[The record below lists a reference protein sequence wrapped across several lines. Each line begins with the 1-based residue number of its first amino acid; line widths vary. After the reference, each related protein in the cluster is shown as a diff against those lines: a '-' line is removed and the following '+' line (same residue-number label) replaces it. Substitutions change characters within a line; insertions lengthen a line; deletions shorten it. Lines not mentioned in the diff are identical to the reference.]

1 MKILKVEFENIN
13 SLKGFHEI
21 DFSIEPF
28 VTNSLFAITGP
39 TGSGKSSILDVICL
53 AIFGKIPRIPGSREI
68 SRNDIEKMGTIL
80 TRNQESAFA
89 RVTYESRFGKFIAQW
104 DISTN
109 RNGNLRNPDMEI
121 KDASDGSIITSKKSE
136 APGKNEELIG
146 LNYDQFIKSV
156 LLAQGEFAQFLKTR
170 KEERGELLEKITGTG
185 IYRQL
190 GIKAFEKNREATKE
204 IQQQQYD
211 IESIK
216 RDLLDEEKLKEYTS
230 ELQQKNKLS
239 DTQEKEIEALKKA
252 LDLKQDIANTRSD
265 IQKQQNELNS
275 SLENLKE
282 FEDKYGRPLTQHE
295 IVQPKADELRK
306 WQQAE
311 NTSEALTKKK
321 EELAASIE
329 TNKIQLKKLLKN
341 TSELIKKNTN
351 AEELS
356 SDLNNFRDR
365 ILLLQ
370 GQKQKKLDLYNSK
383 ADLLQTELRDSQV
396 QFVNKDLENLKTTL
410 DSELK
415 KYTALAEEINKKLD
429 LNPADDIDKNKQRIK
444 TKIDLARK
452 ASRDFSLLENLK
464 SEISSR
470 QKELDENSSKL
481 KQLPEQIRK
490 AQFQAKDLQKELQNL
505 RLTREN
511 QKLRAS
517 LEQHRA
523 KLIDGEVCPLCG
535 SEHHPYA
542 ENNEEEKQI
551 DDNSLHLAEQKTEKA
566 QKELSQLEATYRN
579 LNEQILTI
587 EKALKPLQENEK
599 TKKRAFSEKFAEFNY
614 ISDQQKFDEIIEQL
628 ESQLDLI
635 TGFEKIQNNKRSI
648 ENAIPIANEMQS
660 IKKDGVAIKK
670 ELDSLYEGKNI
681 QQDVQQLMN
690 SWNRLQQ
697 DHVHLH
703 KLSQENQDLIV
714 ANQKI
719 ISRTAENL
727 KQFLSETGFDTI
739 DEAGNALMPEAEVLE
754 LRKKKQQHTK
764 AVEDCRTS
772 IKVLET
778 QLQNKQQKDTEIE
791 KEVLEDSL
799 KKIIESCNNLKN
811 ECKELER
818 QLKNNADQ
826 VSKMKRLKE
835 EIAEK
840 EKQTRRWRML
850 NELIGDSRGKMF
862 NDFAQD
868 LTLTHL
874 LSLANIRLKDLN
886 DRYLID
892 KPGEDEDDGL
902 IAIDEHMGGQ
912 RRSIKTLSGGET
924 FILSL
929 SMALALSDLAS
940 KSVDINSLF
949 IDEGF
954 GTLDPETL
962 DQTLDTLEKLQAES
976 SKTIGIISHVESL
989 KERITT
995 QIQLSRNGQG
1005 YSKLRITPEPEKYLG
1020 N

>member
-21 DFSIEPF
+21 DFSEEPF
-28 VTNSLFAITGP
+28 LTNSLFAITGP

-80 TRNQESAFA
+80 TRNQENAFA

-121 KDASDGSIITSKKSE
+121 KDAPDGSIITSKKSE

-190 GIKAFEKNREATKE
+190 GIKAFEKNREASKE

-216 RDLLDEEKLKEYTS
+216 RDLLDEEKLEGYTT

-239 DTQEKEIEALKKA
+239 DKQEKEIERLKTAIELKRAIASNKA
-252 LDLKQDIANTRSD
+252 E
-265 IQKQQNELNS
+265 IQQHQNIYEAS
-275 SLENLKE
+275 GKNLKE
-282 FEDKYGRPLTQHE
+282 FEEKYGRPLSNHE

-306 WQQAE
+306 WQQAK
-311 NTSEALTKKK
+311 NTSEEFRKKK
-321 EELAASIE
+321 EELSASIE
-329 TNKIQLKKLLKN
+329 TNKTEVKNVLRNTKNLIQKKTN
-341 TSELIKKNTN
+341 T
-351 AEELS
+351 EEFS
-356 SDLNNFRDR
+356 NDLNTFRDR
-365 ILLLQ
+365 ILSLQ
-370 GQKQKKLDLYNSK
+370 GQKQKKLDLYISK
-383 ADLLQTELRDSQV
+383 ADLLQTELRDTQV
-396 QFVNKDLENLKTTL
+396 KFDKKELKDLRKTL
-410 DSELK
+410 DLELE
-415 KYTALAEEINKKLD
+415 KYTTFSEEIAKKLH
-429 LNPADDIDKNKQRIK
+429 LNHATDIAEHKQRIRS
-444 TKIDLARK
+444 KINSARK
-452 ASRDFSLLENLK
+452 ASHDFTLFENLK
-464 SEISSR
+464 SEIRSK
-470 QKELDENSSKL
+470 QKELDENSLKIKL
-481 KQLPEQIRK
+481 LPEQIQK
-490 AQFQAKDLQKELQNL
+490 AEFHATNLQNDFKNL

-517 LEQHRA
+517 LEEHRSRL
-523 KLIDGEVCPLCG
+523 KEGEACPLCG
-535 SEHHPYA
+535 SEHHPYVG
-542 ENNEEEKQI
+542 NEDEQRQV
-551 DDNSLHLAEQKTEKA
+551 DDNSLRIAEQKA
-566 QKELSQLEATYRN
+566 DAANKELNLLEANYKN
-579 LNEQILTI
+579 IQEQIFSI
-587 EKALKPLQENEK
+587 ENALKPLQQNIK
-599 TKKRAFSEKFAEFNY
+599 LKKREFSEKYPAFKEFEN
-614 ISDQQKFDEIIEQL
+614 QQQFDNSIEQL
-628 ESQLDLI
+628 ESQLELFID
-635 TGFEKIQNNKRSI
+635 FEKIQQNKRSV
-648 ENAIPIANEMQS
+648 ENAIPIADEMQS
-660 IKKDGVAIKK
+660 IKKEGVALKE
-670 ELDSLYEGKNI
+670 ELDGLYTGENI

-690 SWNRLQQ
+690 SWNRIQQ
-697 DHVHLH
+697 NNVHLH
-703 KLSQENQDLIV
+703 KLSRENQELIA

-719 ISRTAENL
+719 ISRSEEILQEFLAETD
-727 KQFLSETGFDTI
+727 FATI
-739 DEAGNALMPEAEVLE
+739 DEALNTLMPEAEVSE
-754 LRKKKQQHTK
+754 LRKEKQQLIK
-764 AVEDCRTS
+764 KVDDCRTS
-772 IKVLET
+772 IKLLET
-778 QLQNKQQKDTEIE
+778 QLQKKKQEDTEVE
-791 KEVLEDSL
+791 KENLEQSL
-799 KKIIESCNNLKN
+799 KNTFETFNNLKN

-818 QLKNNADQ
+818 LVKNNADQ
-826 VSKMKRLKE
+826 LTKMMRLKE

-850 NELIGDSRGKMF
+850 NELIGDSKGKMF

-868 LTLTHL
+868 LTLSHL
-874 LSLANIRLKDLN
+874 LALANIRLKDLN

-892 KPGEDEDDGL
+892 KSRDDEDDGL
-902 IAIDEHMGGQ
+902 MAIDEHMGGQ

-940 KSVDINSLF
+940 KNVDINSLF

-995 QIQLSRNGQG
+995 QIQLRRNGQG
-1005 YSKLRITPEPEKYLG
+1005 YSKLSITPQPKEI
-1020 N
+1020 